1 MQTMANRIAAVK
13 TSAAR
18 TGETGTFITFDTPE
32 IENKKEILEI
42 STRKKLLS
50 IFFFNFKCIFSL

>member
-1 MQTMANRIAAVK
+1 MQTIANKIAAVK

-32 IENKKEILEI
+32 MKEKRGKNDAQNWNVKIF
-42 STRKKLLS
+42 SS
-50 IFFFNFKCIFSL
+50 IFFIIFLP

>member
-1 MQTMANRIAAVK
+1 MQTIANKIAAVK

-32 IENKKEILEI
+32 MVKKEKDASLEPKNFH
-42 STRKKLLS
+42 R
-50 IFFFNFKCIFSL
+50 FFFFFD